1 MEVIV
6 IKVQLYRAEESS
18 VFVLGADYDVAGNR
32 ISTVYL
38 DNNPIPESMFV
49 RIGPREISF
58 KTIIT
63 DAVKVEADVDKVE

>member
-1 MEVIV
+1 MR
-6 IKVQLYRAEESS
+6 VQLYRAEESG
-18 VFVLGADYDVAGNR
+18 VFVLGTDYDVEGNR

-38 DNNPIPESMFV
+38 DDNPIPETMFV

-63 DAVKVEADVDKVE
+63 DAVKVEADVDKVK